1 MKNGITIISFFNSGN
16 QNTELTNRET
26 ENSDQ
31 NMENRIQLNSNSAK
45 NSLRIARGYRLKVST
60 HNMIKSLS
68 QLTGMDSDTLITEAF
83 LLLNKKILEEN
94 ESIFKSNKEAQP

>member
-45 NSLRIARGYRLKVST
+45 NSLRIARG
-60 HNMIKSLS
+60 
-68 QLTGMDSDTLITEAF
+68 
-83 LLLNKKILEEN
+83 
-94 ESIFKSNKEAQP
+94 

>member
-1 MKNGITIISFFNSGN
+1 MKSGN
-16 QNTELTNRET
+16 QNSERTNQET

-31 NMENRIQLNSNSAK
+31 IMGNRIQFNSNSAK

-60 HNMIKSLS
+60 HNMIKNLS
-68 QLTGMDSDTLITEAF
+68 ELTGMDSDTLITQAF

-94 ESIFKSNKEAQP
+94 DTIFKNNKEAQP